1 MIETQK
7 LTKKF
12 GNKVVLQP
20 LSLIIEE
27 GDFVVI
33 TGRSGSGKTTLL
45 NILSLLEAPS
55 SGILKHNG
63 EMNLSRR
70 ATRQLKR
77 DSYAYLF
84 QNYGLIEEETVA
96 ANISIALAK
105 KSKQQHSQIIS
116 SALAKVGLKNYE
128 KQHIYELSGG
138 QQQRVA
144 LARVIAK
151 KTRWLFADEPT
162 GNLDEANHELVFKLL
177 KDLHTNGCTIVLVTH
192 DSYMAKL
199 ATKTVHL

>member
-63 EMNLSRR
+63 
-70 ATRQLKR
+70 K
-77 DSYAYLF
+77 
-84 QNYGLIEEETVA
+84 
-96 ANISIALAK
+96 
-105 KSKQQHSQIIS
+105 
-116 SALAKVGLKNYE
+116 
-128 KQHIYELSGG
+128 
-138 QQQRVA
+138 
-144 LARVIAK
+144 
-151 KTRWLFADEPT
+151 
-162 GNLDEANHELVFKLL
+162 
-177 KDLHTNGCTIVLVTH
+177 
-192 DSYMAKL
+192 
-199 ATKTVHL
+199 